1 MRSPAG
7 AGVSRAREGRV
18 RCGFRASQASAAG
31 AESGSGLQTGS
42 LVPRGLASRRGSGR
56 ITRAQNAVHPDMNLV
71 TTGKVGRP
79 SARPA
84 ALRPLAPRRSCS

>member
-1 MRSPAG
+1 MRSTAG

-42 LVPRGLASRRGSGR
+42 LVP
-56 ITRAQNAVHPDMNLV
+56 
-71 TTGKVGRP
+71 VGWLP
-79 SARPA
+79 GEDQDV
-84 ALRPLAPRRSCS
+84 